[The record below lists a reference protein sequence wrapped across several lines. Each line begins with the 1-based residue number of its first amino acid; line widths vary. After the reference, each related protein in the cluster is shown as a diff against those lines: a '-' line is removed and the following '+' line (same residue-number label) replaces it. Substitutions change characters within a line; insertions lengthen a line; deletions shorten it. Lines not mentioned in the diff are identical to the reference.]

1 MSGTGSAV
9 DAFGAYTEEAAYYDL
24 PCDDLDSILSTF
36 ARGLLGA
43 AGRMLAVLGYR
54 DARAVGDDPVDRAA
68 PGVRE
73 TVLFRL
79 PESCDMR
86 DMAFRAGIA
95 RGFHDLADDLACGRA
110 PVPRCAAE
118 QWALE
123 QMLTLASRV
132 CAATDDE
139 LASLGVAL
147 PQGGHND
154 PYRPP
159 YWEEAWQFLV
169 EGAKYSIPEARAGVP
184 DADGE
189 DEALEDEV
197 AEPAGGWDGPDYW
210 FSPYGFL
217 TPRDPDRGH
226 PAWAQA
232 HLEGAAL
239 IPDGPLGAARI
250 AEILRL
256 GSKNTAWAAYDGSAG
271 YEDLAEVLTPLGAQ
285 LLMAA
290 ASNVAERGYHD
301 LLHYGD
307 RVFERPA
314 DEDEWYDDDS
324 FLMELPALCDGQNAA
339 WRLAMVRAVDDL
351 ADDLRAGRAP
361 LPRCTAEE
369 LAFHL
374 VRRKAEVLLDYLQ
387 DEDFARDYGLPTAD
401 AFTARHRPFDLFRE
415 VFLQDEDVLF
425 HYDDDLAHIAAD
437 PDHPASRQLGTGDL
451 RPNAWFVTFGNL
463 RPRDPA
469 RGYNPHILTHLATA
483 DPEAFFAS
491 TPALTATAAEPAAE
505 HPDPRDEFETF
516 IGYAQRRFFDEATGI
531 AMTVSAERLLTL
543 LTEQPAEAVRTVWP
557 RHDRA
562 EASGAGRLLF
572 DRDLCLEGLHHV
584 WRLRADQ
591 GERHARTWALK
602 LLDDCAARIL
612 QELARPVPAYLAHR
626 EERPALDPEVAGRL
640 AARLNA
646 LARPDTARGTL
657 RHQLTAHRM
666 TASDLAA
673 GAILPETL
681 VTGWLDGTSAVS
693 PAHLVRCAPVLQMPE
708 DALLA
713 CLGGGRKRAYW
724 PLPVPAQAHLAADT
738 PDPDAA

>member
-1 MSGTGSAV
+1 MSSTGSAV
-9 DAFGAYTEEAAYYDL
+9 DAFGAYTEEAADYDL
-24 PCDDLDSILSTF
+24 PCDDLDSILPPF

-43 AGRMLAVLGYR
+43 AGGMLAVLGYR
-54 DARAVGDDPVDRAA
+54 DAHAFGDRPVDRAA

-79 PESCDMR
+79 PESCDTR
-86 DMAFRAGIA
+86 DAVFRATVA
-95 RGFHDLADDLACGRA
+95 RAFHDLADDLACGRA

-118 QWALE
+118 QWALK

-132 CAATDDE
+132 CAATDAE
-139 LASLGVAL
+139 LASLGVPV
-147 PQGGHND
+147 PQGGRED

-169 EGAKYSIPEARAGVP
+169 EGAKYSIPEAQIELPV
-184 DADGE
+184 DGS
-189 DEALEDEV
+189 DDDALEGAV
-197 AEPAGGWDGPDYW
+197 PEPEGGWDGPDFW

-217 TPRDPDRGH
+217 TLRDPGRGH

-239 IPDGPLGAARI
+239 EPDGPVGSARS

-256 GSKNTAWAAYDGSAG
+256 GSENTAWEAYEDSAE

-285 LLMAA
+285 LLVAA

-301 LLHYGD
+301 LLQYGD
-307 RVFERPA
+307 RVVERPV
-314 DEDEWYDDDS
+314 DEDDCYDDS
-324 FLMELPALCDGQNAA
+324 FLLELPALCDGQNAA

-374 VRRKAEVLLDYLQ
+374 VRREAEVLLDYLQ
-387 DEDFARDYGLPTAD
+387 DEDFAQEYGLPPAD

-415 VFLQDEDVLF
+415 AFLQDEDVLF
-425 HYDDDLAHIAAD
+425 HYDADLAHIAAD

-451 RPNAWFVTFGNL
+451 RPNAWFVTFGNM

-469 RGYNPHILTHLATA
+469 RGYNPRILTHLATA
-483 DPEAFFAS
+483 DPEVFFAS
-491 TPALTATAAEPAAE
+491 TPALTATAAEPTAE
-505 HPDPRDEFETF
+505 HPDLRDEFETF
-516 IGYAQRRFFDEATGI
+516 IGYAQRRFFDESTGI
-531 AMTVSAERLLTL
+531 SMAVSAERLLTL
-543 LTEQPAEAVRTVWP
+543 LTEVPAEAVRTVWP

-562 EASGAGRLLF
+562 KTTCARRLLC
-572 DRDLCLEGLHHV
+572 DRDLCLEGSHHV

-612 QELARPVPAYLAHR
+612 QELSRPVPAYLAHR
-626 EERPALDPEVAGRL
+626 EERPALDPDVAARL
-640 AARLNA
+640 AARLSA
-646 LARPDTARGTL
+646 LALPDTARGTL

-673 GAILPETL
+673 GAILPEEL
-681 VTGWLDGTSAVS
+681 VTGWLHGTSAVS
-693 PAHLVRCAPVLQMPE
+693 PAQLVRCAPVLQMPE

-724 PLPVPAQAHLAADT
+724 PLPVPAQDQLAADT
-738 PDPDAA
+738 PDRGAV